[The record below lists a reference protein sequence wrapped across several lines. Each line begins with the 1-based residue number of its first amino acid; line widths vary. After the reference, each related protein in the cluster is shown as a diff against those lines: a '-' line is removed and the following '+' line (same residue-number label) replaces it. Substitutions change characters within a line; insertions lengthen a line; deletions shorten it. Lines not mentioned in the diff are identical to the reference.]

1 MAMNCLE
8 HCPMT
13 KCPNFFQCE
22 EHWGADELADMQ
34 PLPPADHFPDAGK
47 MVGDDTM
54 IPQEVP
60 PDA

>member
-13 KCPNFFQCE
+13 KCPNFFQCA

-34 PLPPADHFPDAGK
+34 PLPETNPAWPDL
-47 MVGDDTM
+47 VE
-54 IPQEVP
+54 PEF
-60 PDA
+60 